1 MVFWITIVL
10 ALIAVQILLPL
21 ILDSKG
27 TMGARLTNARGPRD
41 HCPEESVVAQ
51 RSRRG
56 LANLLETL
64 PIFLTLALLAII
76 LHKDVANAILGAQ
89 IYVIARVIYVPA
101 YLSGV
106 PVVRTL
112 IWGASAVGLVIMARA
127 ILG

>member
-27 TMGARLTNARGPRD
+27 TMGARLTNAMGPRD